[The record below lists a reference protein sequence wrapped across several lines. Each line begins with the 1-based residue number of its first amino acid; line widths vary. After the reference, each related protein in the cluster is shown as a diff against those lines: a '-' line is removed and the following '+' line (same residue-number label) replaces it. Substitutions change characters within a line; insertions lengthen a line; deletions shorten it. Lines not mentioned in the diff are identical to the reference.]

1 MINLMKYLV
10 TTKKATT
17 IAFTV
22 FIASCSGEHIDQGNI
37 VNNNDI
43 SQSSIF
49 FDSVETQSTKTQPL
63 STISISP
70 STHSNDKKATIR
82 YVDTESGENVIQQA
96 YRKNAES
103 TFNVLIP
110 PIGID
115 RDATV
120 DVYIESD
127 GINQYLGILEIA
139 PLPKLPQIYNKGD
152 YSLHAMNSILNELRS
167 AISVFKNINL
177 SNGNS
182 INREAELGWVKDLEA
197 FSERNQLII
206 NQHTDAVIFNN
217 PIIDSNTNQVVIT
230 SANYEL
236 TDRMYLALSQR
247 LATNGLLFDDH
258 ELGTGETTGSEIAQS
273 FSLFS
278 QAIEDFISTT
288 DGLLTIA
295 SLSVS
300 HSNQNVDEI
309 LSNSLDLFR
318 ATLMPSLVTNTIGY
332 NSDLTSLP
340 NDLDKQKFNSHI
352 SIIKQTD
359 MVTSNMYI
367 LNTAHEALYNLNVQ
381 MNLLPNNTQ

>member
-167 AISVFKNINL
+167 AVSVFKNINL

>member
-236 TDRMYLALSQR
+236 TDRIYLALSQR

>member
-17 IAFTV
+17 LAFTV

-49 FDSVETQSTKTQPL
+49 FDSVETQSTKAQPL

-70 STHSNDKKATIR
+70 NTHSNDTKATIR

-167 AISVFKNINL
+167 AVSVFKNINL

-217 PIIDSNTNQVVIT
+217 PIIDSNTNQVVLT

-236 TDRMYLALSQR
+236 TDRIYLALSQR

-258 ELGTGETTGSEIAQS
+258 ELGTVETTGSEIAQS

-340 NDLDKQKFNSHI
+340 NDLEKQKFNSHI

-381 MNLLPNNTQ
+381 LNLLPNNTQ

>member
-22 FIASCSGEHIDQGNI
+22 FIASCSGENIDQGNI